1 MDWGEDE
8 MLSLDTAQKLKDV
21 GLEWIPKYGD
31 MCYQKYNEGL
41 KSEHIKLIAVVE
53 NSLTCSE
60 IFAPRLDQL
69 LAEIEKRGYGWDLT
83 PVNRNSD
90 HTRYTD
96 YLLRIGNKNKYFH
109 YASPEE
115 AAAQALLWIMEQE
128 AKACE

>member
-1 MDWGEDE
+1 MI
-8 MLSLDTAQKLKDV
+8 SLVTAQKLKDA

-60 IFAPRLDQL
+60 IFAPRIDQL
-69 LAEIEKRGYGWDLT
+69 LAEIEERSWYYRIDSWTNPVVEMRYSCTAQKYHNESIYGEIIKT
-83 PVNRNSD
+83 
-90 HTRYTD
+90 
-96 YLLRIGNKNKYFH
+96 KQF
-109 YASPEE
+109 YADSPEE

-128 AKACE
+128 AKV